1 MAKKPGRRSAA
12 ELNVVSLAT
21 TRSRPRLSAPS
32 SLNAAE
38 RAQFVEAV
46 NNNPHLKAGD
56 VPFLA
61 AYCQT
66 LVKVNKLARKTDAA
80 SIKSWE
86 LCSRVMISMAV
97 KLRVTSH
104 SQTHPET
111 AGRARANH
119 QTPSYYDIQSR
130 GDDD

>member
-12 ELNVVSLAT
+12 DNIVALVPKTRARLA
-21 TRSRPRLSAPS
+21 APS
-32 SLNAAE
+32 SLNPAE
-38 RAQFVEAV
+38 RAQFNDAV
-46 NNNPHLKAGD
+46 NNNPHLKLGD

-66 LVKVNKLARKTDAA
+66 IVKVQKLARKNDRE
-80 SIKSWE
+80 SIKAWE

-97 KLRVTSH
+97 KLRLTSH

-111 AGRARANH
+111 AGRARQNH
-119 QTPSYYDIQSR
+119 KPVSYYDTMT
-130 GDDD
+130 DDSDD